1 MMRTVRDRFSA
12 ILDQVRT
19 WGLVLPRAGSS
30 RGRVVLVRTQRG
42 EREPLLVGK
51 LWQDQGDFVFEYD
64 KKFVASPTAEPLS
77 PFPQLDETYRSAE
90 LWPFF
95 AVRIPPLRRADV
107 RTLLEERG
115 LKPEQ
120 TLEILG
126 TLARRS
132 ATNPYEL
139 ALEGEADRDDRGHR
153 TTPAPVVSHSA
164 T

>member
-1 MMRTVRDRFSA
+1 
-12 ILDQVRT
+12 
-19 WGLVLPRAGSS
+19 VLPRAGRS
-30 RGRVVLVRTQRG
+30 RGTVVLVRRQRG
-42 EREPLLVGK
+42 GREAQLVGK

-64 KKFVASPTAEPLS
+64 KAFAASPTAEALS
-77 PFPQLDETYRSAE
+77 PFPQLDETYRSEE

-107 RTLLEERG
+107 RSLLEERG
-115 LKPEQ
+115 LKPGQ

-139 ALEGEADRDDRGHR
+139 ALEDEAEQDDRGHR
-153 TTPAPVVSHSA
+153 AKPPHAVSHSP

>member
-1 MMRTVRDRFSA
+1 MRAIRDRFSA

-19 WGLVLPRAGSS
+19 WGLVLPRAGSN
-30 RGRVVLVRTQRG
+30 RGQVVLVRAQRG
-42 EREPLLVGK
+42 GGEAQLVGK

-64 KKFVASPTAEPLS
+64 KAFAASPGAEPLS
-77 PFPQLDETYRSAE
+77 PFPQLDETYRSTE

-107 RTLLEERG
+107 RSLLEERG

-139 ALEGEADRDDRGHR
+139 ALQDETDPEKKDQRAKLA
-153 TTPAPVVSHSA
+153 PAVSHSA